1 MAAGVKMTHV
11 GKEFL
16 RKLGEK
22 RAVYAAV
29 VGLVAVFFVLA
40 VTSVLHKSNT
50 YDETI
55 YLPGGYSYWKY
66 NDYRINSENGNLPQ
80 RWVALPLWAMSP
92 NFPSLN
98 KPQWDSWQLAFDFFY
113 MSNNSPSRM
122 ILAGRV
128 MIALLAAAGG
138 VLVYVWSSRLYGR
151 GGGLISAVL
160 YCFSTA
166 ILAHGR
172 LMTADLAVA
181 LFFLASV
188 GCLWRMLHRFSALA
202 VLGSAAVMGLLFV
215 SKMSAAMI
223 VPMGVLLAG
232 VRLVRGGPIAVK
244 GLKEG
249 HVSGRWRLAGLFAS
263 AAVVHAV
270 VVVLIIWAFGGFRY
284 SAIHPALAGREQ
296 MDAQWSGVL
305 AKPFPMQQ
313 AIVFARDHRLL
324 PEAYLYG
331 QALIL
336 KRTAVRPAF
345 LNGQYSIRGWWWF
358 FPYCV
363 AVKTPLSF
371 FAILALAAAAAVVGW
386 WKGAGG
392 PAARAVARAAG
403 ESFYRTAPLWVLMAV
418 YGAAALASHFNIG
431 HRHILPIYPPLFILA
446 GSAVSLFRRG
456 RKAAWA
462 WVLGLLLAAYAA
474 EGLWTWPNYLAY
486 FNQLAG
492 GPRNGYRH
500 LVESSLDWGQ
510 DLPGLKRWLDR
521 HGLSDQDA
529 TPVYLS
535 YFGTADFP
543 SYGLNVRY
551 LTCFPLDRQRLV
563 APYLSPGVY
572 CISATLLQNAI
583 EDNSPG
589 PWTLSQEQTYW
600 TVSARVAKLLQSG
613 NPNDRQIKPGMPQ
626 SFWGQQMEL
635 FDQLR
640 SKRLFAYLRHREP
653 DDEVGYS
660 ILIYRLS
667 SQDIQAALFGPPAE
681 IKPEDPSLVA
691 KP

>member
-1 MAAGVKMTHV
+1 MTTLNAGRS
-11 GKEFL
+11 GA
-16 RKLGEK
+16 RW
-22 RAVYAAV
+22 AVYAAV
-29 VGLVAVFFVLA
+29 GGLVAVFFILA
-40 VTSVLHKSNT
+40 VTAVLQKSNT
-50 YDETI
+50 YDEPL
-55 YLPGGYSYWKY
+55 YLTGGYSYWKY
-66 NDYRINSENGNLPQ
+66 GDYRINPENGNLPQ
-80 RWVALPLWAMSP
+80 RWAALPLLAMAP

-98 KPQWDSWQLAFDFFY
+98 KPQWDPWQLAFDFFY
-113 MSNNSPSRM
+113 TSNNDPSRM
-122 ILAGRV
+122 VLAGRV
-128 MIALLAAAGG
+128 MIALLAATGG
-138 VLVYVWSSRLYGR
+138 VLVFGWSSRLYGR
-151 GGGLISAVL
+151 GGGLISTVL

-172 LMTADLAVA
+172 LITADLAVA

-188 GCLWRMLHRFSALA
+188 GCLWRMLHRFSLLA

-215 SKMSAAMI
+215 CKMSATLI
-223 VPMGVLLAG
+223 VPMGALLAAI
-232 VRLVRGGPIAVK
+232 RLVRGGPLTVK
-244 GLKEG
+244 WRREVQ
-249 HVSGRWRLAGLFAS
+249 VSGRWRLAGLFAS
-263 AAVVHAV
+263 AAVVHAA
-270 VVVLIIWAFGGFRY
+270 VVVLMIWAFGGFRY
-284 SAIHPALAGREQ
+284 SAISPGLAGREQ
-296 MDAQWSGVL
+296 MDAQWSDVL

-313 AIVFARDHRLL
+313 AIIFARDHRLL

-345 LNGQYSIRGWWWF
+345 LNGRYSIRGWWWF

-371 FAILALAAAAAVVGW
+371 FTILVLAAATAVVGW
-386 WKGAGG
+386 WKRASG

-403 ESFYRTAPLWVLMAV
+403 ESFYRTAPLWVLMAA
-418 YGAAALASHFNIG
+418 YWAAALASHFNIG
-431 HRHILPIYPPLFILA
+431 HRHILPTYPPLFILA
-446 GSAVSLFRRG
+446 GSAVCLFRRG

-486 FNQLAG
+486 FNQLVG

-521 HGLSDQDA
+521 RDLNDQDA

-535 YFGTADFP
+535 YFGTAYFDY
-543 SYGLNVRY
+543 YGVRVRY

-583 EDNSPG
+583 EDNYPG
-589 PWTLSQEQTYW
+589 PWTLSQERTYQ
-600 TVSARVAKLLQSG
+600 TVSAHVAKLLQSG
-613 NPNDRQIKPGMPQ
+613 NPGDREIKPGRPQ
-626 SFWGQQMEL
+626 NVQAKQMEL
-635 FDQLR
+635 FDKLR
-640 SKRLFAYLRHREP
+640 SKRLFAYLRHRKP

-681 IKPEDPSLVA
+681 IRPEDTSLVA